1 MTTEISSKPIEMFCG
16 TGGVG
21 KTTLATGRA
30 LHLAK
35 QGKKVLLITIDPA
48 RRLKQVLGLEDKAI
62 GEIHEIDGAIFEHEG
77 VNFSALLMS
86 PKATL
91 LRMAQGSENKKE
103 LDNPIVNILTRPYG
117 GMNEIMA
124 IIEVQ
129 YQLDQKQFDTIILD
143 TPPGKH
149 FIDFL
154 QSSEKIKQFFDKS
167 FVEIFKFM
175 GKKFNRTDDNSKPG
189 LISMIVS
196 SGVKKLLKYLEK
208 VTGADFVEDFIDAIS
223 GLYINRQSFL
233 DALEFQDNLKKESY
247 SNWFL
252 VTSVEQFK
260 HDEAQELQ
268 EEANRFMH
276 KDSYLLVNKSLTPFL
291 NGWEPNPDNA
301 ELIRLRQSMKDK
313 ENTIEQLSKK
323 VGHKAVLFFPEV
335 LGALPQS
342 HVKELSQDWDY

>member
-1 MTTEISSKPIEMFCG
+1 MSNTVNSKPIEIFCG

-30 LHLAK
+30 LHLARK
-35 QGKKVLLITIDPA
+35 GKKVLLITIDPA
-48 RRLKQVLGLEDKAI
+48 RRLKQVLGLEDKLI
-62 GEIHEIDGAIFEHEG
+62 GHIHQIDGSIFGESDIS
-77 VNFSALLMS
+77 FSALLMS
-86 PKATL
+86 PKSTL
-91 LRMAQGSENKKE
+91 ARMAQNSDNKSE

-129 YQLDQKQFDTIILD
+129 HQLAQKQFDTIILD

-167 FVEIFKFM
+167 FVDIFKFM
-175 GKKFNRTDDNSKPG
+175 GKKFNRDDDGGKQG
-189 LISMIVS
+189 LISLIVS

-223 GLYINRQSFL
+223 GLYLNRQSFL
-233 DALEFQDNLKKESY
+233 DALEFQESLKNEAF

-260 HDEAQELQ
+260 QEEALELQ
-268 EEANRFMH
+268 EEAKQFMH
-276 KDSYLLVNKSLTPFL
+276 KDSFLLINKSLTPFI
-291 NGWEPNPDNA
+291 NNWTPDSANH

-313 ENTIEQLSKK
+313 ESTIKQLSENI
-323 VGHKAVLFFPEV
+323 GHKAEIFFPEV
-335 LGALPQS
+335 LGALPQD
-342 HVKELSQDWDY
+342 HVKELADNWE

>member
-1 MTTEISSKPIEMFCG
+1 MNLAIESKPIEIFCG

-30 LHLAK
+30 LYLARK
-35 QGKKVLLITIDPA
+35 GKKVLLITIDPA
-48 RRLKQVLGLEDKAI
+48 RRLKQVLGLEDKSL
-62 GEIHEIDGAIFEHEG
+62 GEIHQIDGTIFEDPEIS
-77 VNFSALLMS
+77 FSALLMS

-91 LRMAQGSENKKE
+91 SRMAQNSDDKNE

-129 YQLDQKQFDTIILD
+129 YQLSQNKFDTIILD

-167 FVEIFKFM
+167 FVDIFKFM
-175 GKKFNRTDDNSKPG
+175 GKKFNRNEDSKPG
-189 LISMIVS
+189 LISLIVS

-208 VTGADFVEDFIDAIS
+208 VTGAAFVEDFIDAIS

-233 DALEFQDNLKKESY
+233 DALAFQDSLKKESY

-260 HDEAQELQ
+260 Q
-268 EEANRFMH
+268 EEALELQAEAKQFMH
-276 KDSYLLVNKSLTPFL
+276 KDSYLLINKSLTPFL
-291 NGWEPNPDNA
+291 AHWEPNPDNS

-313 ENTIEQLSKK
+313 ENTIKQLSKN
-323 VGHKAVLFFPEV
+323 VGHKAEIFFPEV
-335 LGALPQS
+335 LGALPQF
-342 HVKELSQDWDY
+342 HVKELADNWE

>member
-1 MTTEISSKPIEMFCG
+1 MSLPINSKPIEIFCG

-30 LHLAK
+30 LHLARS
-35 QGKKVLLITIDPA
+35 GKKVLLITIDPA
-48 RRLKQVLGLEDKAI
+48 RRLKQVLGLEDKTI
-62 GEIHEIDGAIFEHEG
+62 GEIHDIDGEIFDAPE
-77 VNFSALLMS
+77 VSFSALLMS

-91 LRMAQGSENKKE
+91 TRMAQGTENKSE

-129 YQLDQKQFDTIILD
+129 YQLSQKQFDTIILD

-167 FVEIFKFM
+167 FVDIFKFM
-175 GKKFNRTDDNSKPG
+175 GKKFNRGDENAKQG
-189 LISMIVS
+189 LISMLVS

-208 VTGADFVEDFIDAIS
+208 VTGAAFVEDFIDAIS
-223 GLYINRQSFL
+223 GLYLNRQSFL
-233 DALEFQDNLKKESY
+233 DALEFQESLKKESY

-260 HDEAQELQ
+260 QDEALELQ
-268 EEANRFMH
+268 SEAKQFMH
-276 KDSYLLVNKSLTPFL
+276 KDSYLLINKSLTPFL
-291 NGWEPNPDNA
+291 TGWEPNPDNT

-313 ENTIEQLSKK
+313 ENTIKQLSKNI
-323 VGHKAVLFFPEV
+323 GHKAEIFFPEV

-342 HVKELSQDWDY
+342 HVKELADNWE